1 MSNASNIQS
10 PETADERERIELVKN
25 DKTEKVDDVKIDSY
39 WAKHHHVQKT
49 AQKSSQTFRRIGM
62 QHATIVLLE
71 RQSNPGELTGL
82 LLPAMS
88 RSLLIFQYTRQLGI
102 QSFKLLT
109 QCLSHP
115 LH

>member
-25 DKTEKVDDVKIDSY
+25 VKTEKVDDVKLN
-39 WAKHHHVQKT
+39 HHVK
-49 AQKSSQTFRRIGM
+49 KNCSQTFRRTGM

-88 RSLLIFQYTRQLGI
+88 RSLLIFQCTRQLGF

-115 LH
+115 VH